1 MLMINVINVIK
12 CKKNKIFTSYVHYL
26 RIRTKKIKKCEEYRL
41 WLPIMPT
48 FCGQNVCMSCE
59 WIIDYAKRGRER
71 RGQMDR

>member
-1 MLMINVINVIK
+1 MQ
-12 CKKNKIFTSYVHYL
+12 KNQNIYFICALFANTH
-26 RIRTKKIKKCEEYRL
+26 KKIKTCEEYRL